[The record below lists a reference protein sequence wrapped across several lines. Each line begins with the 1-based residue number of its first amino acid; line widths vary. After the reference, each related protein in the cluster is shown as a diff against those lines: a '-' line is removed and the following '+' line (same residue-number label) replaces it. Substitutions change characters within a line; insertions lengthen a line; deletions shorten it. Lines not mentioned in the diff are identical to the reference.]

1 MSATNLQH
9 RARMDG
15 FSMVELMVAIVLGLL
30 VTDALVAMFVG
41 VRSASRMSSGV
52 AALSDSGRFA
62 LDTIEENV
70 RGAGNFACNST
81 APVSVAGTQVI
92 RQVSLLNVGASPLIS
107 DFGDPVAGY
116 EAV

>member
-1 MSATNLQH
+1 
-9 RARMDG
+9 
-15 FSMVELMVAIVLGLL
+15 MVAIVLGLL

-81 APVSVAGTQVI
+81 APVSVAGTPVI
-92 RQVSLLNVGASPLIS
+92 RQISLLPRRQPLVN
-107 DFGDPVAGY
+107 DYTEPLEGY
-116 EAV
+116 EANGSGPGAISRSPIRQRR

>member
-1 MSATNLQH
+1 
-9 RARMDG
+9 
-15 FSMVELMVAIVLGLL
+15 MVELMVAIVLGLL

-81 APVSVAGTQVI
+81 APVSVAGNQVI
-92 RQVSLLNVGASPLIS
+92 RQISLLNPARATP
-107 DFGDPVAGY
+107 
-116 EAV
+116 